1 DIESDEDDKYDIES
15 DEDDQHDIES
25 DEDDQHDSE
34 NDEDDQ
40 HDIENDEDDIKK
52 FYKKYGM
59 NSNII
64 ETNYEYGSDTT
75 VQHSLKKKTKEKKIG
90 KKKNELNNLN
100 VMTLDDDKEK
110 MSKLYTSDHELAD
123 IISFDSKINI
133 STFLYDHDYV
143 NRKNNYLYFKCDVLN
158 IIKHE
163 KRQLIKNSFLSENKI
178 KSFIL
183 KFLLNIE
190 TIPLNRNTNNLY
202 SYMHEDN
209 YFFNKTDTFKWVQDD
224 IYIFNNLTLSLGQI
238 TDKILID
245 HFFDLYINLYSLY
258 FVADREDND
267 IDQELIGMGKVNA
280 TDGDGDG
287 DGSGDNSE
295 DKQYK
300 TEIINSNSIKENFKK
315 LQEQKE
321 IEKEKFME
329 TEQIGTITSNVYG
342 SSVNIGEYIRMTITI
357 KQKQLTLLK
366 NNLIICGGLK
376 SYEEKDSIIHCRI
389 KKHRWFPKILRSND
403 PLIFSVGWRRYQSI
417 PIYSINERNNVRI
430 RYLKYTTAHMH
441 CNCTFYGPI
450 ATVNSG
456 VLALFNYKKIKYFR
470 ICINGI
476 ILETNTNLSIMKK
489 LKLVGEPYKIF
500 KNTAFIKN
508 MFNSDLEAC
517 KFLNCPVI
525 TQSGIK
531 GLIKNKLNEKGDF
544 RCSFADKIRMSD
556 IIILKLYINVSIK
569 KYYNYDIENRLRS
582 INELRYIYNVYVNH
596 NSSNNGYRNIPF
608 RHFYHN
614 KIFINPKLLKDLPYK
629 SKPKVFEKHVQ
640 NDIKKLKEKKDN
652 KINFNSLSNPT
663 LAAKWYNMLHTI
675 KKNMIDKKK
684 EKSKLVYHKKLK
696 ESLRIEEQKKK
707 VVRERKKILYKR
719 GRKS

>member
-1 DIESDEDDKYDIES
+1 MTVNDDK
-15 DEDDQHDIES
+15 
-25 DEDDQHDSE
+25 
-34 NDEDDQ
+34 N
-40 HDIENDEDDIKK
+40 
-52 FYKKYGM
+52 
-59 NSNII
+59 
-64 ETNYEYGSDTT
+64 
-75 VQHSLKKKTKEKKIG
+75 
-90 KKKNELNNLN
+90 
-100 VMTLDDDKEK
+100 K
-110 MSKLYTSDHELAD
+110 MSKSYASDHELAD
-123 IISFDSKINI
+123 ILAFDSRINI
-133 STFLYDHDYV
+133 NTFLYDHDFV
-143 NRKNNYLYFKCDVLN
+143 NRKNNCLYFKRDVLN

-163 KRQLIKNSFLSENKI
+163 KRQLIKSGLLSENKI
-178 KSFIL
+178 RSFIL
-183 KFLLNIE
+183 KILLNIE

-209 YFFNKTDTFKWVQDD
+209 YFFNKIDTFKWVQDD

-238 TDKILID
+238 ADNTLID
-245 HFFDLYINLYSLY
+245 NFFEHYINLYSLY
-258 FVADREDND
+258 FVSDGEDEYATHSVGVD
-267 IDQELIGMGKVNA
+267 DGGVGLEVSGMSKVNF
-280 TDGDGDG
+280 TDGDGDEF
-287 DGSGDNSE
+287 DYNEDRPNETDITSGNL
-295 DKQYK
+295 
-300 TEIINSNSIKENFKK
+300 IKENLKK

-329 TEQIGTITSNVYG
+329 TEQIGTIASNAYG

-357 KQKQLTLLK
+357 KQKQLNLLK

-389 KKHRWFPKILRSND
+389 KKHRWFPKLLRSND

-417 PIYSINERNNVRI
+417 PIYSINERNNIRI

-441 CNCTFYGPI
+441 CNCTFYGPL

-489 LKLVGEPYKIF
+489 LKLIGEPYKIF

-508 MFNSDLEAC
+508 MFNSDLEVC

-556 IIILKLYINVSIK
+556 IIIFKLYINVSIK

-582 INELRYIYNVYVNH
+582 INELRYIYNIYVNH
-596 NSSNNGYRNIPF
+596 NSSNNGYRNVPF

-629 SKPKVFEKHVQ
+629 SKPKLFEKHVQ
-640 NDIKKLKEKKDN
+640 NDIKKLKEKKEN

-684 EKSKLVYHKKLK
+684 
-696 ESLRIEEQKKK
+696 
-707 VVRERKKILYKR
+707 
-719 GRKS
+719 